1 VSSPGAVV
9 VDLTSAYFT
18 SCAASGGA
26 ALRVPLGGGSPVT
39 LASGPAC
46 AVGLAVDAESLY
58 VAGLDGSTIAKVPLA
73 GGSLTTVASSPDA
86 PIGVAVDAASVYWT
100 TAGGSVMKAPIG
112 GGAPTVLASGQKSCT
127 RPVVDA
133 ATASVYWG
141 DPDDGTIMSVPLDG
155 GSATLVTSGG
165 AATDIAIA
173 GADVVF
179 ASGYTLMKAPLS
191 GGTPTSLGTA
201 AGAPVLAVASDGTSA
216 YFTSYGSIWKV
227 ALSAGQ
233 GATVASN
240 QDAPSAIAVDATSV
254 YWTNGTGGQVVKL
267 TPK

>member
-1 VSSPGAVV
+1 
-9 VDLTSAYFT
+9 
-18 SCAASGGA
+18 
-26 ALRVPLGGGSPVT
+26 
-39 LASGPAC
+39 
-46 AVGLAVDAESLY
+46 VGLAVDAESLY